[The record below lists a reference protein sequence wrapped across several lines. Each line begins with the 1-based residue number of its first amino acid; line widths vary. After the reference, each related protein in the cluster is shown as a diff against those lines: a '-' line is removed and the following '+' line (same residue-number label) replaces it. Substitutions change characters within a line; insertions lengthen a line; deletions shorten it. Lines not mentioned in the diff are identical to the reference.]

1 VNEPEVR
8 DVVGIGF
15 GPSNLGLAVALDEYN
30 SDLRGGARLDAVFI
44 EKQEEF
50 TWHRDMLID
59 GATVQVSFLKDLV
72 TMRRPASEYSFL
84 SYLHAKERLVD
95 FINHK
100 NLFPSRIEFN
110 DYLQWAAGHF
120 SHLVDYASKVVDI
133 RPVQRDGRV
142 EWMEVSV
149 RRGGPSERLEVRRAR
164 NIVVGTGLRPVLPP
178 GTAVS
183 ARVWHSDE
191 LLKRIGQIP
200 GPAPRRII
208 VVGAGQS
215 AAEVVEYVHR
225 TFPGTEV
232 CAVFSRYGYSPADDS
247 SFANRVF
254 DPEAVDVYYGAREDV
269 KRMMFDYHR
278 NTNYSV
284 VDMELID
291 ELYRRSYQEKVGGHQ
306 RLRILNLSR
315 VVEAHETGDGVRTVI
330 ESLATAELDVLDADA
345 VIYATGYREADVF
358 DLLGEMGEYCLRDE
372 QGRPRVA
379 RDYRVETADGVECGI
394 YLQGATEHTHGISSG
409 LLSNIAIRSGEI
421 LRSIVGRSAG
431 RTDRQAALAAGRG
444 WRDSVPAGVEPWTSG
459 AGA

>member
-1 VNEPEVR
+1 MNEPEVC

-30 SDLRGGARLDAVFI
+30 SDLRDGGQLDAVFI

-84 SYLHAKERLVD
+84 SYLHAKGRLVD

-110 DYLQWAAGHF
+110 DYLRWAAGHF

-142 EWMEVSV
+142 EWMEVTV
-149 RRGGPSERLEVRRAR
+149 RKGGPSERLEVRRTR

-178 GTAVS
+178 GTVVS

-200 GPAPRRII
+200 GSATRRII

-225 TFPGTEV
+225 IFPGTEV

-291 ELYRRSYQEKVGGHQ
+291 ELYRRSYQEKVSGHQ

-315 VVEAHETGDGVRTVI
+315 VVEAHETEQGVRTVI
-330 ESLATAELDVLDADA
+330 ESLPTAELDVLDADV
-345 VIYATGYREADVF
+345 VIYATGYREPDIF
-358 DLLGEMGEYCLRDE
+358 DLLGEMGKYCLRDE
-372 QGRPRVA
+372 QGRPRVT

-421 LRSIVGRSAG
+421 LRSIAGRSAG
-431 RTDRQAALAAGRG
+431 QIDRQAALAATRG
-444 WRDSVPAGVEPWTSG
+444 WRDSVPAGAEPWTSG